1 MTTVSLA
8 VTAAHLTI
16 TVDILRAGGSVR
28 LGVRGSGATAF
39 LPGLTL
45 TDCVNVTT
53 NTTDG
58 ALVFRSGKTLQA
70 QIGQR
75 VSLVLEVQNAMV
87 YTLGFV

>member
-39 LPGLTL
+39 LRGLTL
-45 TDCVNVTT
+45 TDC
-53 NTTDG
+53 
-58 ALVFRSGKTLQA
+58 
-70 QIGQR
+70 
-75 VSLVLEVQNAMV
+75 
-87 YTLGFV
+87 